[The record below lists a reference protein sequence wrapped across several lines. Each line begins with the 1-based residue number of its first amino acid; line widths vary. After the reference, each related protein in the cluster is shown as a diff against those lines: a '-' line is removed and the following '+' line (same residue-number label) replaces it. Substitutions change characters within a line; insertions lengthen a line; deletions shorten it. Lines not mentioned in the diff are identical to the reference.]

1 MIYILNVQR
10 VDVAHLDHVV
20 LWDALCDAD
29 DEGHLRLNR
38 LEDSRRRARRRHVQ
52 NSRVRARLLL
62 CFGDRCKDRLPE
74 ENSNAE
80 MWGQGACDMWEKW
93 VSGWRHQNTCPRCVV
108 PAFLGLTPPT
118 ICVPYA
124 IACSQWKVPVFPV
137 NPWQMTFVCLK
148 TAGGGGFAC
157 GTRGNRQSGWKGA
170 GERSERDLAHGGW
183 ASVGARSHNTH
194 LRREASTQ
202 HRSHAARGT
211 VGQHW
216 PA

>member
-1 MIYILNVQR
+1 MCCPQNPILNGERGDLAALRDLCREHGAASASSHDGEQKLSSVSWPISASTASR
-10 VDVAHLDHVV
+10 MAAPAAGGGTYSTVAVAPVPAVASATL
-20 LWDALCDAD
+20 AKT
-29 DEGHLRLNR
+29 G
-38 LEDSRRRARRRHVQ
+38 RARCI
-52 NSRVRARLLL
+52 S
-62 CFGDRCKDRLPE
+62 
-74 ENSNAE
+74 
-80 MWGQGACDMWEKW
+80 
-93 VSGWRHQNTCPRCVV
+93 

>member
-1 MIYILNVQR
+1 MIYVLNVQR

-93 VSGWRHQNTCPRCVV
+93 VC
-108 PAFLGLTPPT
+108 LGGDIKIP
-118 ICVPYA
+118 
-124 IACSQWKVPVFPV
+124 
-137 NPWQMTFVCLK
+137 
-148 TAGGGGFAC
+148 
-157 GTRGNRQSGWKGA
+157 
-170 GERSERDLAHGGW
+170 
-183 ASVGARSHNTH
+183 
-194 LRREASTQ
+194 
-202 HRSHAARGT
+202 ARGAWCQPSW
-211 VGQHW
+211 G
-216 PA
+216 